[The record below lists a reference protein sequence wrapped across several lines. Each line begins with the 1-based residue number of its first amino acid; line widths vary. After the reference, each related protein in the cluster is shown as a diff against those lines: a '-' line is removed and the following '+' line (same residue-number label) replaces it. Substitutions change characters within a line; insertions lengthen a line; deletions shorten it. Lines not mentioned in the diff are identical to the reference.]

1 MEHAEWLQI
10 GLALVEELS
19 EFAQKSLAA
28 HRGSAVERYLTTK
41 SPVYA
46 IDMQLENRAID
57 FLRRHEINAVLRSED
72 TGVTQIRPHPEM
84 VFLLDP
90 LDGSIN
96 AIRQLPYYC
105 VSVAIGSLSLQ
116 AKFDLQDVQMGIVRD
131 LPRNKTFTAIRGSGA
146 FLDGQP
152 IGASDCTSLGQALL
166 AFYPRLAPSE
176 TVRLADQSLSARTT
190 GAAALE
196 LCDLARGTYDCF
208 VDIRNR
214 LKPTDIAA
222 GALIAHEAGCVVDY
236 TSSGSDL
243 SPDSEK
249 ISLIAAAT
257 PPLHQAI
264 CQILGR

>member
-1 MEHAEWLQI
+1 MEQEKWRQI

-19 EFAQKSLAA
+19 EFARKTLAA
-28 HRGSAVERYLTTK
+28 HQGSAVERYLTSK
-41 SPVYA
+41 SPVYG

-57 FLRRHEINAVLRSED
+57 FLRRHRVNAILRSED
-72 TGVTQIRPHPEM
+72 TGITEIGPRPEM
-84 VFLLDP
+84 VILLDP

-96 AIRQLPYYC
+96 AVRELPYYC
-105 VSVAIGSLSLQ
+105 VSAAIGSLSLQ
-116 AKFDLQDVQMGIVRD
+116 AKFDLKAVKIAIVKD
-131 LPRNKTFTAIRGSGA
+131 LPRNKTYTAIRGSGA
-146 FLDGQP
+146 FLEGQP
-152 IGASDCTSLGQALL
+152 IGTSDCTVLGQALL

-176 TVRLADQSLSARTT
+176 TVRLADQALSARTT

-222 GALIAHEAGCVVDY
+222 GALIAHEAGCTIDY

-249 ISLIAAAT
+249 INLIASAT
-257 PPLHQAI
+257 LPLHQAV